1 MITAAAFGHKRE
13 SGKIECR
20 LCPAH
25 CKLGEGKYGICGSRF
40 VQDGA
45 LMTDNYGE
53 LVTLAI
59 DPIEKKPL
67 YHFFPG
73 SSIVSTGANG
83 CNFKCLNCQNWAISQ
98 EKTRTTS
105 VEPGRVVEAAAQ
117 NGSIGLAFTYT
128 EPMIWFEF
136 IRDTAPL
143 LRQAGLK
150 VVLVSNGYV
159 DPEPLEELIPLMDAI
174 NVDLK
179 GIRPDF
185 YRRVCKGKIEPIL
198 NNIRRIAE
206 SPVHLEITNLIIP
219 GLNDSDKDLT
229 DLFDFVAS
237 VSAMIPLHLSAYH
250 PDFKLDIDATPPETL
265 LRARDLARERLKYV
279 YLGNIAAD
287 SDTRCPSCGS
297 LLIKRQA
304 YRTLVTGLDGTA
316 CAACGL
322 ATGMVR

>member
-1 MITAAAFGHKRE
+1 MITTAAFGHKRA

-40 VQDGA
+40 VQDGV

-59 DPIEKKPL
+59 DPIAKKPL

-73 SSIVSTGANG
+73 SSIVSNGANG

-98 EKTRTTS
+98 EKTHTTS
-105 VEPGRVVEAAAQ
+105 VEPGRLAEAAAQ

-143 LRQAGLK
+143 LREAGLK

-179 GIRPDF
+179 GIRPEF

-198 NNIRRIAE
+198 NNIRCIAD
-206 SPVHLEITNLIIP
+206 STVHLEITNLIIP
-219 GLNDSDKDLT
+219 GLNDSGKDLT

-237 VSAMIPLHLSAYH
+237 VSDMIPLHLSAYH
-250 PDFKLDIDATPPETL
+250 PDFKLDIDATSPDTL

-279 YLGNIAAD
+279 YLGNIAAE
-287 SDTRCPSCGS
+287 SDTHCPSCGS
-297 LLIKRQA
+297 LLIQRQA

-316 CAACGL
+316 CAACGF
-322 ATGMVR
+322 ATGIVR